1 MNRPLR
7 RQDRQL
13 PEAESRELLL
23 AGTEGFLATV
33 GEGGEPYVIA
43 VNYVLMAGTIYVH
56 SARHGHKVDN
66 LRSNPLACF
75 SVVAHVKPGGNT
87 TYYQSVVAF
96 CRARLLEEGDEWE
109 QSLVAL
115 GKKYLP
121 HGCDPPFSNT
131 LVIALDIR
139 QLSGKANRPPSN
151 PATGT

>member
-13 PEAESRELLL
+13 SEPKGWELLL

-43 VNYVLMAGTIYVH
+43 VNYVLVDRTIYVH

-75 SVVAHVKPGGNT
+75 SVVAHIQPGGNT
-87 TYYQSVVAF
+87 TYYHSVVAF
-96 CRARLLEEGDEWE
+96 CRSRLLEAGDEWHRA
-109 QSLVAL
+109 LVAL
-115 GKKYLP
+115 GEKYLP
-121 HGCDPPFSNT
+121 RGCNPPFSDT

-151 PATGT
+151 SGTGT